1 VTDADITK
9 LQDAG
14 HTEDAIFEITVAATV
29 GAALRSF
36 EAGRRTIYPEVA

>member
-1 VTDADITK
+1 VTDADITTLK
-9 LQDAG
+9 DAG

-36 EAGRRTIYPEVA
+36 EAGRRTINP